1 MTELSGTQDRLN
13 MSIRRNVSLF
23 VAGILCVAGCGRQ
36 AHWYAIE
43 STAIAPDGR
52 TITAT
57 FFVGNKS
64 CREVTD
70 TDVAESADEVVI
82 GIEVRDNCEPIFPW
96 EQPPMGNNMRYKLD
110 VQLHLTKP
118 LAGRRLVDRANHRE
132 LS

>member
-1 MTELSGTQDRLN
+1 MAS
-13 MSIRRNVSLF
+13 
-23 VAGILCVAGCGRQ
+23 ILCVAGCARQ
-36 AHWYAIE
+36 AHWYGIE
-43 STAIAPDGR
+43 SAAVAPDGR

-57 FFVGNKS
+57 IVVGAPGSDGKS

-82 GIEVRDNCEPIFPW
+82 GIEVRNNCEPIFPW
-96 EQPPMGNNMRYKLD
+96 EKAPMQKGMGYPLN